1 VASGSWSLHRPGAAW
16 AAPTIRPV
24 RTTVEPLEGNKVK
37 LSVELDEGEFDRAID
52 AAFRRIG
59 REVRIPGF
67 RPGKAP
73 RRLLE
78 ARVGLDVARQEAIRD
93 ALPDYYERALK
104 ENDLEAIAPPEID
117 ITAGKEAGPIA
128 FDATVEIM
136 PQVSVAGYGGLRVV
150 LPSFAVSEDD
160 VDTQVDR
167 LREQYGELQAVS
179 RPARDGDYVSM
190 DRKVYRHGET
200 VVAADD
206 ELYEIGSGLV
216 GPELDENLRGA
227 RAGDILKFNAHHD
240 EVGEVTFQVLVK
252 EVRHKVLPDATDEWA
267 SEASEFESLAE
278 LRDNLRE
285 QIGSVRKLEAA
296 LTVRDKVIDALVE
309 LVDEEVPEALV
320 GTEMERRLRLMAHR
334 LEHQGADIAQY
345 LEATGRSENDLLA
358 ELRAQSV
365 GAVKAD
371 LGLRA
376 VADLE
381 GIDVTDAELNEEI
394 VRIAEQ
400 QGKRPTVV
408 RRELEDED
416 QLPAVLSGIRK
427 TKALEWL
434 INHTEFVDE
443 EGRAI
448 DRSELTPPTGA
459 PAETT
464 D

>member
-1 VASGSWSLHRPGAAW
+1 M
-16 AAPTIRPV
+16 
-24 RTTVEPLEGNKVK
+24 RTSVEPLEGNKVK
-37 LSVELDEGEFDRAID
+37 LTVELDEGEFDRAVD
-52 AAFRRIG
+52 DAFRRIG

-78 ARVGLDVARQEAIRD
+78 ARVGLDAARQEAIRD

-117 ITAGKEAGPIA
+117 ITSGKEAGPIA

-150 LPSFAVSEDD
+150 LPSFAVSEEE

-167 LREQYGELQAVS
+167 LREQYGELQPTS
-179 RPARDGDYVSM
+179 RPARDGDHVLM
-190 DRKVYRHGET
+190 DRKVYRHDQT

-206 ELYEIGSGLV
+206 ELYAVGSALV

-227 RAGDILKFNAHHD
+227 RTGDILKFNVHHD
-240 EVGEVTFQVLVK
+240 EIGEVTFQVLVK
-252 EVRHKVLPDATDEWA
+252 EVRQKILPDATDEWVA
-267 SEASEFESLAE
+267 EASEFETLAE
-278 LRDNLRE
+278 LRDNVRE
-285 QIGSVRKLEAA
+285 QIAAVRKLEAA

-309 LVDEEVPEALV
+309 LVDEDVPEALV
-320 GTEMERRLRLMAHR
+320 GAEMERRLRLMAHR

-345 LEATGRSENDLLA
+345 LESTGRSENDLLG
-358 ELRAQSV
+358 ELRAQSL

-381 GIDVTDAELNEEI
+381 GIEVTDAEVNEEI

-400 QGKRPTVV
+400 RKQRPTAV
-408 RRELEDED
+408 RRELENEG

-434 INHTEFVDE
+434 IGHTEFVDE
-443 EGRAI
+443 EGRVI
-448 DRSELTPPTGA
+448 DRSELTPPTEA
-459 PAETT
+459 PVETT

>member
-1 VASGSWSLHRPGAAW
+1 MAGAGPHRTAAGAAYNP
-16 AAPTIRPV
+16 AV

-37 LSVELDEGEFDRAID
+37 LSVELDEGEIDRAID
-52 AAFRRIG
+52 AAFRKIG

-78 ARVGLDVARQEAIRD
+78 ARVGIDAARQEAIRD

-136 PQVSVAGYGGLRVV
+136 PQVSVAGYAGLKVV
-150 LPSFAVSEDD
+150 LPSFAVAEEE
-160 VDTQVDR
+160 VDRQVDR
-167 LREQYGELQAVS
+167 LREQYGELQPTS
-179 RPARDGDYVSM
+179 RPARDGDHVSM
-190 DRKVYRHGET
+190 DRKVYRHDET

-206 ELYEIGSGLV
+206 ELYEVGSGLV

-227 RAGDILKFNAHHD
+227 RAGDILKFNVHHD
-240 EVGEVTFQVLVK
+240 EIGEVTFQVLVK
-252 EVRHKVLPDATDEWA
+252 EVRQKVLPDATDEWA
-267 SEASEFESLAE
+267 GEASEFATLAE
-278 LRDNLRE
+278 LRDNVRE
-285 QIGSVRKLEAA
+285 QVAAVRKLEAA

-309 LVDEEVPEALV
+309 LVDEEVPEALLA
-320 GTEMERRLRLMAHR
+320 TEMERRLRLMAHR

-345 LEATGRSENDLLA
+345 LAATGRSEDDLIA
-358 ELRAQSV
+358 ELRADSL

-371 LGLRA
+371 LALKA
-376 VADLE
+376 VAERE
-381 GIDVTDAELNEEI
+381 GIEASDEELNEEI

-400 QGKRPTVV
+400 RKQRPTAV
-408 RRELEDED
+408 RRQLEDED

-434 INHTEFVDE
+434 IGHTEFVDE

-448 DRSELTPPTGA
+448 DRSELTPPTD
-459 PAETT
+459 PPVETN

>member
-1 VASGSWSLHRPGAAW
+1 
-16 AAPTIRPV
+16 V

-37 LSVELDEGEFDRAID
+37 LSVELDDSECDRAID
-52 AAFRRIG
+52 AAFRKIG

-78 ARVGLDVARQEAIRD
+78 ARVGLDAARQEAIRD

-117 ITAGKEAGPIA
+117 ITAGKETGPIA

-150 LPSFAVSEDD
+150 LPSFSVAEEE
-160 VDTQVDR
+160 VDAQVER
-167 LREQYGELQAVS
+167 LREQFGELQPTS
-179 RPARDGDYVSM
+179 RPAHDGDHVSM
-190 DRKVYRHGET
+190 DRKVYRHDET

-206 ELYEIGSGLV
+206 ELYEVGSGLV

-227 RAGDILKFNAHHD
+227 RAGDILKFNVHHD
-240 EVGEVTFQVLVK
+240 EIGEVTFQVLVK
-252 EVRHKVLPDATDEWA
+252 EVRQKVLPDATDEWA
-267 SEASEFESLAE
+267 SEASEFETLAE
-278 LRDNLRE
+278 LRDNVRD
-285 QIGSVRKLEAA
+285 QIGAVRKLEAA

-309 LVDEEVPEALV
+309 LVDDEVPDPLIA
-320 GTEMERRLRLMAHR
+320 TEMERRLRVMAHR

-345 LEATGRSENDLLA
+345 LAATGRSEQELLT
-358 ELRAQSV
+358 ELRVDAV

-376 VADLE
+376 VADVE
-381 GIDVTDAELNEEI
+381 GIEVSDAEVNEEI
-394 VRIAEQ
+394 VRIAEDRKQ
-400 QGKRPTVV
+400 RATVV
-408 RRELEDED
+408 RRQLEDED

-434 INHTEFVDE
+434 ISHTEFVDE
-443 EGRAI
+443 EGRVI
-448 DRSELTPPTGA
+448 DRSELTPPTESA
-459 PAETT
+459 AETT

>member
-1 VASGSWSLHRPGAAW
+1 
-16 AAPTIRPV
+16 V

-37 LSVELDEGEFDRAID
+37 LSVELDESEFDRAID

-104 ENDLEAIAPPEID
+104 ENDIEAIAPPEID

-128 FDATVEIM
+128 FDATVEVM
-136 PQVSVAGYGGLRVV
+136 PQVSVAGYAGLRVV

-160 VDTQVDR
+160 IDAQVDR
-167 LREQYGELQAVS
+167 LREQYGELQTAS

-190 DRKVYRHGET
+190 DRTVYRHGET

-252 EVRHKVLPDATDEWA
+252 DVRHKVLPDATDEWA
-267 SEASEFESLAE
+267 SEASEFETLAE

-285 QIGSVRKLEAA
+285 QISSVRKLEAA

-309 LVDEEVPEALV
+309 LVDEDVPDALV
-320 GTEMERRLRLMAHR
+320 GAEMERRLRMMAHR

-358 ELRAQSV
+358 ELRVQSV

-376 VADLE
+376 VAELE
-381 GIDVTDAELNEEI
+381 GIDVSDAELNEEI
-394 VRIAEQ
+394 LRIAEQ
-400 QGKRPTVV
+400 RGERPTAL
-408 RRELEDED
+408 RRELEDGD

-434 INHTEFVDE
+434 IGHTEFVDE

-448 DRSELTPPTGA
+448 DRSELTPPTEA
-459 PAETT
+459 PVETT

>member
-1 VASGSWSLHRPGAAW
+1 M
-16 AAPTIRPV
+16 

-37 LSVELDEGEFDRAID
+37 LSVELDEAELDRAID
-52 AAFRRIG
+52 AAFRKIG

-78 ARVGLDVARQEAIRD
+78 ARVGIDAARQEAIRD
-93 ALPDYYERALK
+93 ALPDYYERALR
-104 ENDLEAIAPPEID
+104 ENDIEAIAPPEID
-117 ITAGKEAGPIA
+117 ITAGKEEGPIA
-128 FDATVEIM
+128 FDATVEVM

-150 LPSFAVSEDD
+150 LPSFGVTEDE
-160 VDTQVDR
+160 VDKQVDR
-167 LREQYGELQAVS
+167 LREQYGELQATS
-179 RPARDGDYVSM
+179 RPARDGDHVSM

-206 ELYEIGSGLV
+206 ELYEVGSALV

-227 RAGDILKFNAHHD
+227 RTGDILKFNVHHD
-240 EVGEVTFQVLVK
+240 EIGEVTFQVLVK
-252 EVRHKVLPDATDEWA
+252 EVRQKILPDATDEWA
-267 SEASEFESLAE
+267 GEASEFETLAE

-285 QIGSVRKLEAA
+285 QISAVRKLEAA

-309 LVDEEVPEALV
+309 LVDEDVPDALV

-345 LEATGRSENDLLA
+345 LAATGRSENDLLA
-358 ELRAQSV
+358 EVQAQSV

-371 LGLRA
+371 LALRA

-381 GIDVTDAELNEEI
+381 GIEASDAELNEEV

-400 QGKRPTVV
+400 RKKRPTVV

-434 INHTEFVDE
+434 IGHTEFVDE
-443 EGRAI
+443 EGRTI
-448 DRSELTPPTGA
+448 DRSELAPPIEA
-459 PAETT
+459 PVETT

>member
-1 VASGSWSLHRPGAAW
+1 M
-16 AAPTIRPV
+16 

-37 LSVELDEGEFDRAID
+37 LTVELDEGEFDRAID
-52 AAFRRIG
+52 DAFRRIG

-78 ARVGLDVARQEAIRD
+78 ARVGLDAARQEAIRD
-93 ALPDYYERALK
+93 ALPDYYEKALK

-117 ITAGKEAGPIA
+117 ITAGKDAGPIA
-128 FDATVEIM
+128 FDATVEVM

-160 VDTQVDR
+160 VDKQVDR
-167 LREQYGELQAVS
+167 LRQQFGELQPTS
-179 RPARDGDYVSM
+179 RPARDGDHVLM

-200 VVAADD
+200 VVATDD
-206 ELYEIGSGLV
+206 ELYEVGSALV

-227 RAGDILKFNAHHD
+227 RTGDILKFNVHHD
-240 EVGEVTFQVLVK
+240 EIGEVTFQVLVK
-252 EVRHKVLPDATDEWA
+252 EVRQKILPDATDEWA
-267 SEASEFESLAE
+267 AEASEFETLAE
-278 LRDNLRE
+278 LRDNVRE
-285 QIGSVRKLEAA
+285 QISAVRKLEAA

-309 LVDEEVPEALV
+309 LVDEDVPEPLIGA
-320 GTEMERRLRLMAHR
+320 EMERRLRLMAHR

-345 LEATGRSENDLLA
+345 LASTGRSENDLLA
-358 ELRAQSV
+358 DLRAQSL

-376 VADLE
+376 VADAE
-381 GIDVTDAELNEEI
+381 GIEATDAELNEEV

-400 QGKRPTVV
+400 RKKRPTVV

-427 TKALEWL
+427 
-434 INHTEFVDE
+434 
-443 EGRAI
+443 
-448 DRSELTPPTGA
+448 
-459 PAETT
+459 
-464 D
+464 

>member
-1 VASGSWSLHRPGAAW
+1 M
-16 AAPTIRPV
+16 

-37 LSVELDEGEFDRAID
+37 LSVELDEGECDRAID
-52 AAFRRIG
+52 AAFRKIG

-78 ARVGLDVARQEAIRD
+78 ARVGLDAARQEAIRD

-104 ENDLEAIAPPEID
+104 ENDLEPIAPPEID
-117 ITAGKEAGPIA
+117 ITAGKETGPIA
-128 FDATVEIM
+128 FDATVELM
-136 PQVSVAGYGGLRVV
+136 PQVSVAGYGGLKVV
-150 LPSFAVSEDD
+150 LPSFAVADDD
-160 VDTQVDR
+160 VEKQVDR

-179 RPARDGDYVSM
+179 RTARDGDHVSM
-190 DRKVYRHGET
+190 DRKVYRHDET

-206 ELYEIGSGLV
+206 ELYEVGSGLV

-227 RAGDILKFNAHHD
+227 RAGDILKFNVHHD
-240 EVGEVTFQVLVK
+240 EIGEVTFQVLVK
-252 EVRHKVLPDATDEWA
+252 EVRQKVLPDPTDEWA
-267 SEASEFESLAE
+267 SEASEFETLAE
-278 LRDNLRE
+278 LRDNVRD
-285 QIGSVRKLEAA
+285 QIGAVRKLEAA
-296 LTVRDKVIDALVE
+296 LTVRDRVIDALVE
-309 LVDEEVPEALV
+309 LVDDEVPEALLA
-320 GTEMERRLRLMAHR
+320 TEMERRLRAMAHR

-345 LEATGRSENDLLA
+345 LQATGRTEEDLIS
-358 ELRAQSV
+358 ELRADAV

-376 VADLE
+376 VADAE
-381 GIDVTDAELNEEI
+381 AIEASDAELNEEI

-400 QGKRPTVV
+400 GKQRPTAV
-408 RRELEDED
+408 RRQLEDED

-434 INHTEFVDE
+434 ISHTEFVDE
-443 EGRAI
+443 EGHVI
-448 DRSELTPPTGA
+448 DRSELTPPTEA
-459 PAETT
+459 AVETT

>member
-1 VASGSWSLHRPGAAW
+1 M
-16 AAPTIRPV
+16 

-37 LSVELDEGEFDRAID
+37 LSVELDEGEFDRAVD

-128 FDATVEIM
+128 FDATVEVM
-136 PQVSVAGYGGLRVV
+136 PQVSVAGYAGLRVV

-160 VDTQVDR
+160 VDRQVDR

-206 ELYEIGSGLV
+206 ELYQIASGLV

-252 EVRHKVLPDATDEWA
+252 EVRHKVLPEATDEWA
-267 SEASEFESLAE
+267 AEASEFETLAE

-285 QIGSVRKLEAA
+285 QVGSVRKLEAA

-320 GTEMERRLRLMAHR
+320 GAEMERRLRLMAHR

-345 LEATGRSENDLLA
+345 LEATGRSENELLA
-358 ELRAQSV
+358 ELRAQAV

-381 GIDVTDAELNEEI
+381 GLEATDADLNEEI

-434 INHTEFVDE
+434 ISHTEFVDE

>member
-1 VASGSWSLHRPGAAW
+1 
-16 AAPTIRPV
+16 V

-37 LSVELDEGEFDRAID
+37 LSVELDEGEFDRAVD

-73 RRLLE
+73 RQLLE

-128 FDATVEIM
+128 FDATVEVM
-136 PQVSVAGYGGLRVV
+136 PQVSVAGYAGLRVV

-160 VDTQVDR
+160 VDRQVDR

-206 ELYEIGSGLV
+206 ELYQIASGLV

-252 EVRHKVLPDATDEWA
+252 EVRHKVLPEATDEWA
-267 SEASEFESLAE
+267 AEASEFETLAE

-320 GTEMERRLRLMAHR
+320 GAEMERRLRLMAHR

-345 LEATGRSENDLLA
+345 LEATGRSENELLA
-358 ELRAQSV
+358 ELRAQAV

-381 GIDVTDAELNEEI
+381 GLEATDADLNEEI

-434 INHTEFVDE
+434 ISHTEFVDE

>member
-1 VASGSWSLHRPGAAW
+1 M
-16 AAPTIRPV
+16 

-37 LSVELDEGEFDRAID
+37 LSVELDEAELDRAID
-52 AAFRRIG
+52 AAFRKIG

-78 ARVGLDVARQEAIRD
+78 ARVGIDAARQEAIRD

-104 ENDLEAIAPPEID
+104 ENDIEAIAPPEID
-117 ITAGKEAGPIA
+117 ITAGKEEGPIA
-128 FDATVEIM
+128 FDATVEVM

-150 LPSFAVSEDD
+150 LPSFGVTEDE
-160 VDTQVDR
+160 VDKQVDR
-167 LREQYGELQAVS
+167 LREQYGELQATS
-179 RPARDGDYVSM
+179 RPARDGDHVSM

-206 ELYEIGSGLV
+206 ELYEVGSGLV

-227 RAGDILKFNAHHD
+227 RTGDILKFNVHHD
-240 EVGEVTFQVLVK
+240 EIGEVTFQVLVK
-252 EVRHKVLPDATDEWA
+252 EVRQKILPDATDEWA
-267 SEASEFESLAE
+267 GEASEFETLAE

-285 QIGSVRKLEAA
+285 QISAVRKLEAA

-309 LVDEEVPEALV
+309 LVDEDVPDALV

-358 ELRAQSV
+358 EVQAQSV

-371 LGLRA
+371 LALRA
-376 VADLE
+376 VAELE
-381 GIDVTDAELNEEI
+381 GIEASDAELNEEV

-400 QGKRPTVV
+400 RKKRPTVV

-434 INHTEFVDE
+434 IGHTEFVDE
-443 EGRAI
+443 EGRTI
-448 DRSELTPPTGA
+448 DRSELAPPIEA
-459 PAETT
+459 PVETT